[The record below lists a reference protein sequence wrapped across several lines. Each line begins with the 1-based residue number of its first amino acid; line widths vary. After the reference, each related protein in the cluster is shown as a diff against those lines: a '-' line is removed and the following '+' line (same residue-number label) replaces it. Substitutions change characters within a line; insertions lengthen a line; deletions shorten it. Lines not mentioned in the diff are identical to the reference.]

1 MHIGRI
7 ILYSVLLDVLF
18 YIAYSARYG
27 LFVLMC
33 RKTHITHSLTVILLR
48 NFGAASPEKYHMRR
62 GESAQRVLTFRT
74 RSQAADTTLSVM
86 HCIAVKSVL
95 K

>member
-18 YIAYSARYG
+18 YIAYSARYS

-33 RKTHITHSLTVILLR
+33 RKTHITHSLTYRPSYHRISVAT
-48 NFGAASPEKYHMRR
+48 GPVEK
-62 GESAQRVLTFRT
+62 
-74 RSQAADTTLSVM
+74 
-86 HCIAVKSVL
+86 
-95 K
+95 